1 MDTLSASETASIK
14 NILTLRYDPT
24 MTTHVPKRTADDF
37 LESSTCSVLK
47 IESLIQS
54 NIKNFVKNISENHFS
69 VGLSGGID
77 SALTIAML
85 RKAAPDAKIDAIS
98 VRFVDSLDESET
110 AKKIGQHFD
119 ADVHVINIEN
129 YLADLPEAISIIKYP
144 FWDSHWFYVVKNAI
158 RFSKNLLSGDGGDEL
173 FAGYTFRY
181 EKFLSLYNQ
190 DMSAMKKTQLY
201 MDCHQRD
208 WVPDQDKIFGSKIK
222 FEWSEIYKQILTNFD
237 NSLGPLNQVFLAD
250 FNGKLLYNWIPINKS
265 LHDHFGL
272 NSLSPLLSAELISY
286 ATHLSPATKYNG
298 TTKIGKIPLRELL
311 SKYVPKEMISEEKHG
326 FSVNTVNLWKLNGK
340 DICEQYLRNGR
351 IVEDGWIN
359 KEWIEKRLKTEL
371 DVRYVNKFFGLLA
384 FEIWYRLFV
393 TKEMKSSFV
402 LK

>member
-37 LESSTCSVLK
+37 LESCTCSVLK

-286 ATHLSPATKYNG
+286 
-298 TTKIGKIPLRELL
+298 
-311 SKYVPKEMISEEKHG
+311 
-326 FSVNTVNLWKLNGK
+326 
-340 DICEQYLRNGR
+340 
-351 IVEDGWIN
+351 
-359 KEWIEKRLKTEL
+359 
-371 DVRYVNKFFGLLA
+371 
-384 FEIWYRLFV
+384 
-393 TKEMKSSFV
+393 
-402 LK
+402 